1 MHNGYKQ
8 NVKVQGGGK
17 PRPYPTRTCE
27 AYPSRVGAGL
37 APALLI
43 IAPTLFFVGVALSA
57 AGISPLATQSA
68 QVGPYQLILSFYSLP
83 RVGQQL
89 NMTIEPKTA
98 SMHLQ
103 FSGAVLNP
111 APKTD
116 AVPAKVTLGAESDTP
131 GVYDVTVTP
140 SVRGQ
145 WLLHLTVSGP
155 SGPFVGNIPIDVL
168 GPPAMPT
175 WLGWLIGLLP
185 LPVILI
191 FVWSQIR
198 WRALKGQAKGD

>member
-1 MHNGYKQ
+1 MKYEE
-8 NVKVQGGGK
+8 KV
-17 PRPYPTRTCE
+17 
-27 AYPSRVGAGL
+27 
-37 APALLI
+37 LLVSMPI
-43 IAPTLFFVGVALSA
+43 LLFVLVALSA

-89 NMTIEPKTA
+89 NMTIEPKNA
-98 SMHLQ
+98 GIHLQ

-111 APKTD
+111 ASSTD
-116 AVPAKVTLGAESDTP
+116 AIPAKVSLGPEGDTP
-131 GVYDVTVTP
+131 GVYDVSVTP
-140 SVRGQ
+140 SVRGL

-155 SGPFVGNIPIDVL
+155 HGSFVGNIPINVL
-168 GPPAMPT
+168 GPPAMPL

-185 LPVILI
+185 LPVIFI

-198 WRALKGQAKGD
+198 WRALKGQARDPSRSLPSSE